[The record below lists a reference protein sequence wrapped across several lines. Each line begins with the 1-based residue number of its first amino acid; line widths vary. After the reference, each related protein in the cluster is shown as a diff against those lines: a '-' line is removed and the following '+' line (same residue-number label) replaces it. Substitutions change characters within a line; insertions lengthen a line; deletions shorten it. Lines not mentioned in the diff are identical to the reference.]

1 MLQNIREK
9 SSGPIA
15 KLILVMII
23 AVMAFFGYEGMN
35 TPGAGNYVAKVTKP
49 GKLLGY
55 GEASI
60 EVSVADYSRRI
71 DQVRQQQRQQQG
83 QSFDAAAFEKPENK
97 RRILEQMIDEAVL
110 QLGAEQAGIRISDA
124 MIRDEILKI
133 EAFTV
138 DGKFDQS
145 RYQLAIQ
152 QLGYTPTQFEER
164 IRQDLMTR
172 FIADEYVSS
181 GIASESDAIAMRKL
195 ADQKRDLG
203 YVEIP
208 LPALDPNA
216 TDAELMAWY
225 NSHKSDY
232 RTEETVTVEYVELDQ
247 SAVTTDMTIDESVL
261 RSRYEDQKAQ
271 YGTPE
276 QRVASHILVEV
287 PAGASSAVE
296 AAAKAKA
303 QGLARQAQ
311 ANPGNFAELAKA
323 SDDLASKDAGGD
335 LGPVEK
341 GIFGDAFDNAFFALK
356 PGQVSDPVRLEDG
369 WHVLYYRELIAG
381 TAKPFEEV
389 RGEIEA
395 AYLSSEIERQFNDL
409 AGKMINAVGE
419 SASSLE
425 PAAKVVGKPLLRTGA
440 FTRRG
445 GEGIAALDPVRK
457 AAFSDEVLVE
467 RRVSDLIELEPN
479 HVVLLRVV
487 DHKPQAVLPFEQVR
501 DVVRLAF
508 VQDRAGKQAEKEAKA
523 LLDRLNKGETLEQVA
538 ASLSRPVIP
547 ALAVGR
553 QAPVPQLQPVVQE
566 AFRLARPK
574 NGKPGGAGIAK
585 LPDGAYLLMQL
596 KAVNEP
602 DLSALSPQERKD
614 MTGYLGQVRGAQQVA
629 EYIKALRR
637 SFNVVIAEDRL

>member
-49 GKLLGY
+49 GKFLGY
-55 GEASI
+55 GEDSV
-60 EVSVADYSRRI
+60 EVSMADYSRRV
-71 DQVRQQQRQQQG
+71 DQIRQQQRQQQG
-83 QSFDAAAFEKPENK
+83 ESFDAAAFEKPENK
-97 RRILEQMIDEAVL
+97 RRILEQMIDEAVM
-110 QLGAEQAGIRISDA
+110 QLGAKQAGIKISDA

-133 EAFTV
+133 DAFTV

-152 QLGYTPTQFEER
+152 QLGYTPSQFEDR

-181 GIASESDAIAMRKL
+181 GIASYADAVGMRKL
-195 ADQKRDLG
+195 AEQKRDLS
-203 YVEIP
+203 YLEVP
-208 LPALDPNA
+208 LPALDANA

-225 NSHKSDY
+225 NSHKTEY
-232 RTEETVTVEYVELDQ
+232 RTEETVTIEYVELDQ
-247 SAVTTDMTIDESVL
+247 NAVQSELKVDEAVL
-261 RSRYEDQKAQ
+261 RSRYEEQKAQ

-276 QRVASHILVEV
+276 QRVASHILIEV
-287 PAGASSAVE
+287 PAGASAAVE

-303 QGLARQAQ
+303 QAIAKQAQ
-311 ANPGNFAELAKA
+311 SNPGSFAEMAKN

-335 LGPVEK
+335 LGPIEK
-341 GIFGDAFDNAFFALK
+341 GIFGDAFDKAFFALK
-356 PGQVSDPVRLEDG
+356 PGQVSEPVRLEDG

-381 TAKPFEEV
+381 TAKPFEAV

-395 AYLSSEIERQFNDL
+395 AYLSSELERQFNEL

-419 SASSLE
+419 NASSLE
-425 PAAKVVGKPLLRTGA
+425 PAAKAVGKPLLRSGA

-445 GEGIAALDPVRK
+445 GEGIAALEPIRK
-457 AAFSDEVLVE
+457 AAFSEDILVD

-479 HVVLLRVV
+479 HVVILRVV
-487 DHKPQAVLPFEQVR
+487 DHKPVATLPFAQVK

-508 VQDRAGKQAEKEAKA
+508 VQDRAAKQAEKDAKA
-523 LLDRLNKGETLEQVA
+523 LLQRLNKGETLEQLA
-538 ASLSRPVIP
+538 AALSRPVIP
-547 ALAVGR
+547 ALAVSR

-566 AFRLARPK
+566 AFRLARPE

-585 LPDGAYLLMQL
+585 LPDGGYLLMQL

-602 DLSALSPQERKD
+602 DLSALPPQERSE
-614 MTGYLGQVRGAQQVA
+614 MTRYLGQVRGAQQVA
-629 EYIKALRR
+629 EYIKALRS
-637 SFNVVIAEDRL
+637 SFKVVIAEDRL